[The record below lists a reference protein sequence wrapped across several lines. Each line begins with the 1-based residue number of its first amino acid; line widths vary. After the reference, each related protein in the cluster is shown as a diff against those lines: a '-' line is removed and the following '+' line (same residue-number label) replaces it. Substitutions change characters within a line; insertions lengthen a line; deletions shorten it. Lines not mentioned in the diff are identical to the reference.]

1 MKSIPP
7 GRLTDVERQAL
18 ASDGYVVR
26 ESVFTA
32 VEVSEITDACERLVD
47 DLVRD
52 RRGHRLKV
60 GSYVFDPDFTR
71 DVMIKWEGDSDVVH
85 GVEPCVHLSPELD
98 RWAHDPRFLEPMC
111 DFVGSAAP
119 MLFTEKLNLKRPV
132 HGGVNPLHQD
142 YPYWV
147 DVVPDPARVATS
159 MLFLDDATLENGCL
173 RVVPGSHTSGVWQ
186 TRTDGDEFAKNEI
199 DGRAYEEVESIP
211 LELSAGS
218 VVMFGAYLVHHSH
231 PNTSS
236 QPRRALL
243 FSYQPPGWD
252 HMLVSLRELGAAYK
266 SSRASKTS
274 S

>member
-7 GRLTDVERQAL
+7 GRLTEAEKQGL
-18 ASDGYVVR
+18 AADGYVVR
-26 ESVFTA
+26 EGVFSRA
-32 VEVSEITDACERLVD
+32 EVDEIAGACERLVD

-85 GVEPCVHLSPELD
+85 GVEPCAHLSPALD
-98 RWAHDPRFLEPMC
+98 HWAHDPRFLEPMC
-111 DFVGSAAP
+111 DFVGSETP
-119 MLFTEKLNLKRPV
+119 ILFTEKLNLKRPQ

-159 MLFLDDATLENGCL
+159 MLFLDDATLDNGCL

-186 TRTDGDEFAKNEI
+186 TRTDSDEFGANEI
-199 DGRAYEEVESIP
+199 DGRACEDVESIP
-211 LELSAGS
+211 LELAAGS

-231 PNTSS
+231 PNTSA

-243 FSYQPPGWD
+243 FSYQPPEYP
-252 HMLVSLRELGAAYK
+252 HMLVSLRELGAAY
-266 SSRASKTS
+266 TS
-274 S
+274 SPSSKSTS